1 MKERL
6 GQGSFGDVYT
16 VDYKGPGKVIQTGC
30 EESVG
35 GSGPKGEETFLQRS
49 SSSQQT
55 ELPQYSENE
64 RCVPKSSR
72 DYARKLLF

>member
-35 GSGPKGEETFLQRS
+35 GSGLKGEETFLQRS

-55 ELPQYSENE
+55 ELSQYNE
-64 RCVPKSSR
+64 KCVPKSSR
-72 DYARKLLF
+72 DYARILLF